1 VADDENIIGR
11 EMKRIF
17 DASSEEEARKRFN
30 EFRETWN
37 NRYAEVTYNT
47 EKRQYIKLTY
57 CIYSQLN
64 NDCNRIKEYGK
75 KIKLR
80 YNEENKDYRFIP
92 GLRISKKITCL

>member
-1 VADDENIIGR
+1 
-11 EMKRIF
+11 MKRIF

-37 NRYAEVTYNT
+37 NRYAEVIYNT
-47 EKRQYIKLTY
+47 ETRQYIKLTY
-57 CIYSQLN
+57 HIYSQLN
-64 NDCNRIKEYGK
+64 NECNRINEYGR

-80 YNEENKDYRFIP
+80 YHEKNKDYRFIP